1 MLIPMSAKVEKVAAK
16 EPGRYA
22 MHAVQ
27 FERKSALGC
36 PALIA
41 TDGRALVVVPVE
53 AEEHDTDGFVTREAL
68 DAARK
73 VARKSRRGMP
83 NARMIANGSVAIYD
97 RESNALPERPKEE
110 ARTESRYNPETKRF
124 DHVEIPE
131 SAERLPAEPDTTAP
145 VLTMPRETINGEFP
159 RYGAVIPSSERR
171 EHRISF
177 NVEFLRNLADAIGSE
192 VVTLGIACQPGGS
205 VKGTEPIR
213 VTGGTHGAL
222 GVLMPVTIDGGPTS
236 ACSDAERISESLAL
250 VSQSIAEARDMLP
263 HKPQSEP
270 VKSQVAEA
278 HAELKR
284 LARAVDALRERMVTL
299 STVTDPA

>member
-97 RESNALPERPKEE
+97 RESNALPERP
-110 ARTESRYNPETKRF
+110 ANPALVGRTIHGTT
-124 DHVEIPE
+124 VEVVP
-131 SAERLPAEPDTTAP
+131 SSGPMLPAEPDTTQP

-159 RYGAVIPSSERR
+159 RYGAVIPSGERR

-222 GVLMPVTIDGGPTS
+222 GVLMPVTIDGGQTS
-236 ACSDAERISESLAL
+236 ARSDAERISESLAL